1 MTDSTLARDLLAYL
15 DSEANRVGDAFREAH
30 VRRIIAEHK
39 AREDTEPS
47 IVTVLGS
54 LVAQVER
61 IADQGAEADVH
72 VTIEQVHEA
81 WDAIGQRAEHHLAVD
96 LVEKLGIVVD
106 A

>member
-1 MTDSTLARDLLAYL
+1 MSRPNYDESTMDDIATQGEALDLTFPNPLL
-15 DSEANRVGDAFREAH
+15 DAVERIAAN
-30 VRRIIAEHK
+30 
-39 AREDTEPS
+39 
-47 IVTVLGS
+47 
-54 LVAQVER
+54 VER